1 MSILIKGMEMPTS
14 CGECDLCACYVRED
28 GTEENYR
35 CPITMYPIHNFD
47 ERHKRCPLVEL
58 PPHGRLIDA
67 DALMKKVEHDTPLST
82 VFEKTMRMYLNNA
95 PTIIEAEEE

>member
-47 ERHKRCPLVEL
+47 ERHERCPLVEL

-67 DALMKKVEHDTPLST
+67 DGIGKGNKKQLS
-82 VFEKTMRMYLNNA
+82 ECRLSRRRRNRHELRY
-95 PTIIEAEEE
+95 